1 MTREVPPIKKLYY
14 KESEYWKNAN
24 IRLFGVSP
32 IHFEDSIASIQQSI
46 DQDCEQ
52 YWNVDEPCRLAYEL
66 SVGTINKDAHLM
78 TPKSWVLKLN
88 KFSFC
93 IDIYAEFEGKIRQV
107 GAMPTPCDD
116 LSWIIKKSHYVPR
129 IMAIKDLYGQV
140 RRKNF
145 ETVAGHYWE
154 YNLKDDVFTCTAKK
168 NANTETSD
176 ENWFEPTLDNIFNR
190 LEERSICLLEAV
202 LGEKLTKENFKQA
215 LRKVPTFRNSSIFNY
230 RFIRME
236 LFEEILFTSKRYAQP
251 TKDIYFPANTLILSV
266 NKQYTKFGYK
276 IEGSLV
282 RVESPIFA
290 LENFRTSINV
300 FASKKTGSD
309 YQPKFCYSDAT
320 GFFDSFKTVTSK
332 SAGRQRLL
340 LDNVV
345 TRHGMLYIVDDDGT
359 MHNMYEYLTAPQE
372 ARLSCL
378 SEAPFCD
385 NDKPKRIMMNA
396 KMTSQAVPLKNE
408 VDDLTHRLKVRV
420 GFADLDGYTAADSI
434 VIRKGLAEE
443 LKTFGKEI
451 MIVDNQSNLGQLL
464 EKIQCG
470 DYVPNLEALKKIFPK
485 KNDAVLMSFENLR
498 ITSAEEINKT
508 HTRYVIEWDIPF
520 CLGDKITNLHG
531 AKGTVGLFIPDD
543 QMPCLLKKVGNM
555 EPGPLDII
563 ISGFSTMR
571 RGSLG
576 QIFEAWALAT
586 GHDDVRFIADAM
598 EKYGEEMKEY
608 GDNSLVEYNGQQ
620 ILMPVGYNYIMR
632 LYHHASTKVSCSS
645 AEYAYK
651 RTLRLGEME
660 KLNLVANDCPNILKE
675 LGIRSITKYIG
686 AHKMIDEMQET
697 MELPHKTHMNL
708 QFVEILKSLGYT
720 VHTNKISSRNFAR
733 CSDKDIYSMNDV
745 MKEGGYNEDSDN
757 SD

>member
-236 LFEEILFTSKRYAQP
+236 LF
-251 TKDIYFPANTLILSV
+251 
-266 NKQYTKFGYK
+266 
-276 IEGSLV
+276 
-282 RVESPIFA
+282 
-290 LENFRTSINV
+290 
-300 FASKKTGSD
+300 
-309 YQPKFCYSDAT
+309 
-320 GFFDSFKTVTSK
+320 
-332 SAGRQRLL
+332 
-340 LDNVV
+340 
-345 TRHGMLYIVDDDGT
+345 
-359 MHNMYEYLTAPQE
+359 
-372 ARLSCL
+372 
-378 SEAPFCD
+378 
-385 NDKPKRIMMNA
+385 
-396 KMTSQAVPLKNE
+396 
-408 VDDLTHRLKVRV
+408 
-420 GFADLDGYTAADSI
+420 
-434 VIRKGLAEE
+434 
-443 LKTFGKEI
+443 
-451 MIVDNQSNLGQLL
+451 
-464 EKIQCG
+464 
-470 DYVPNLEALKKIFPK
+470 
-485 KNDAVLMSFENLR
+485 
-498 ITSAEEINKT
+498 
-508 HTRYVIEWDIPF
+508 
-520 CLGDKITNLHG
+520 
-531 AKGTVGLFIPDD
+531 
-543 QMPCLLKKVGNM
+543 
-555 EPGPLDII
+555 
-563 ISGFSTMR
+563 
-571 RGSLG
+571 
-576 QIFEAWALAT
+576 
-586 GHDDVRFIADAM
+586 
-598 EKYGEEMKEY
+598 
-608 GDNSLVEYNGQQ
+608 
-620 ILMPVGYNYIMR
+620 
-632 LYHHASTKVSCSS
+632 
-645 AEYAYK
+645 
-651 RTLRLGEME
+651 
-660 KLNLVANDCPNILKE
+660 
-675 LGIRSITKYIG
+675 
-686 AHKMIDEMQET
+686 
-697 MELPHKTHMNL
+697 
-708 QFVEILKSLGYT
+708 
-720 VHTNKISSRNFAR
+720 
-733 CSDKDIYSMNDV
+733 
-745 MKEGGYNEDSDN
+745 
-757 SD
+757 